1 MIAGLP
7 KLRYILLSAFLIL
20 VFVVA
25 TVTAVQQE
33 KKCTTVQSQ
42 FSYQKMNQ
50 NQVLNQQESQ
60 SRYAYQKK
68 IQNQNSYQK
77 MGENGL
83 GQNGPQEHQGSG
95 NSGNDGGNG
104 NGSESGNAGG
114 NSSGSGE
121 GNGGGNGNGK

>member
-33 KKCTTVQSQ
+33 KKCTTGQSQ

-50 NQVLNQQESQ
+50 VLNQQESQ
-60 SRYAYQKK
+60 NRYAYQKK
-68 IQNQNSYQK
+68 VQSQNSYQK
-77 MGENGL
+77 MSQNGL
-83 GQNGPQEHQGSG
+83 GQNEPQEHQGSE
-95 NSGNDGGNG
+95 NSGNNSGNG
-104 NGSESGNAGG
+104 NGGGSGNTGGSGNAGG
-114 NSSGSGE
+114 NS
-121 GNGGGNGNGK
+121 GGNGKGK